1 MFSFTRRLGAALGAG
16 AAFLAATPAA
26 AFAEEERSGIE
37 LLIPALAELIPA
49 IVAFAIIFAVM
60 SKLVW
65 PRVVEMMDEREKRL
79 ADAMSDADAAK
90 QRLAEADE
98 AYRARMADAEREAT
112 ELISTARREAEEERS
127 AILGKAQKDAA
138 ATLAKAR
145 DAIESERKRAMV
157 ELSRSVVDLSVEI
170 AGKIVGESLDDDQHR
185 AMAERYLEEVGG
197 DAEE

>member
-1 MFSFTRRLGAALGAG
+1 MDSFKGRLVAASGACAALI
-16 AAFLAATPAA
+16 AATPATA
-26 AFAEEERSGIE
+26 LAEEERSGIA
-37 LLIPALAELIPA
+37 LLVPALAELIPA

-65 PRVVEMMDEREKRL
+65 PRVVQMMDEREKKLEGAL
-79 ADAMSDADAAK
+79 ADADAAAA
-90 QRLAEADE
+90 RLEEAEK
-98 AYRARMADAEREAT
+98 AYQQRMADAEHEAT
-112 ELISTARREAEEERS
+112 ELIVAARRDAEEERS

-145 DAIESERKRAMV
+145 DAIESERRRAMV

-170 AGKIVGESLDDDQHR
+170 AGKIVGESLDDSDHR
-185 AMAERYLEEVGG
+185 ALAERYLEEVGG